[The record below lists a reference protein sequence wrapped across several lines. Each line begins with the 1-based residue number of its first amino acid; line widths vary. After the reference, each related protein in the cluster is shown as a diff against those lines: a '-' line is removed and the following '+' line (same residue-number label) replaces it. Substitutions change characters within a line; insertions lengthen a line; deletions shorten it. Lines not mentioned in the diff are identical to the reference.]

1 MDRITELREQMQ
13 KALKEARGICETVE
27 QEGREFTADERQK
40 VANILEE
47 ANARKAELKQAEEDE
62 RMRRQI
68 LDFGDGL
75 DLGALGANGN
85 GKGQNG
91 RLPRSLGEQFVEDE
105 QFKAWLKGVA
115 PGGRVPERMQLT
127 SPPIALKGGFNLFKK
142 DLITGASDTSAGA
155 FVTPDNTGIYEPLGR
170 YPLTL
175 RDLISVRQTTS
186 DTVEFVRQTAQ
197 VTQAAVVP
205 EANVTDYT
213 GAPGQVSG
221 EKPEGAMA
229 FERVTE
235 TVKTLAVWVPATR
248 RALSDAA
255 QLRGLIDQELRE
267 DLAEE
272 FENQLLNGNGSGE
285 NFTGLANT
293 ANVLVQAFDTDI
305 ITTTRKAITNL
316 KVNGKQMPTAWV
328 MHPNDWESID
338 LLKDGENRYYWGGPM
353 AQGQKTLWGIPVVE
367 SFFATEGVAYL
378 GNWRKMVVWDRE
390 QATITVSDS
399 HEDFFIRNM
408 IAILAEMRAAMGIIR
423 PSAFVEVDLSGG
435 S

>member
-1 MDRITELREQMQ
+1 
-13 KALKEARGICETVE
+13 
-27 QEGREFTADERQK
+27 
-40 VANILEE
+40 

-75 DLGALGANGN
+75 DLGALGANG
-85 GKGQNG
+85 KGPNG

-205 EANVTDYT
+205 EADLTDHT
-213 GAPGQVSG
+213 GATGQVSG

-272 FENQLLNGNGSGE
+272 FE
-285 NFTGLANT
+285 
-293 ANVLVQAFDTDI
+293 
-305 ITTTRKAITNL
+305 
-316 KVNGKQMPTAWV
+316 
-328 MHPNDWESID
+328 
-338 LLKDGENRYYWGGPM
+338 
-353 AQGQKTLWGIPVVE
+353 
-367 SFFATEGVAYL
+367 
-378 GNWRKMVVWDRE
+378 
-390 QATITVSDS
+390 
-399 HEDFFIRNM
+399 
-408 IAILAEMRAAMGIIR
+408 
-423 PSAFVEVDLSGG
+423 
-435 S
+435 